1 MQADDD
7 NPYRSPASV
16 VAEVHVAQSMVDA
29 GKWRRFFNL
38 VLDYIAMLVIFVVM
52 VAIAVLAGGE
62 SAVAWVDGIGFW
74 EERLLGI
81 GLLVVYYIVM
91 EGMFGLTIGK
101 LITGTRVVDEQG
113 GPPTWRQAVLRS
125 LARLI
130 PFEAFSV
137 LFSDDGV
144 ARGWHDSLPRTR
156 VVMRSSLH
164 PTGRPTRV
172 VV

>member
-1 MQADDD
+1 MHADDD
-7 NPYRSPASV
+7 NPYRSPAST
-16 VAEVHVAQSMVDA
+16 VADVHVAQAIVDA
-29 GKWRRFFNL
+29 GKWRRFFNW
-38 VLDYIAMLVIFVVM
+38 VLDYIAILVIVM
-52 VAIAVLAGGE
+52 VMAIVAVIAGGEGVVRWMDGMGALQELLLRIAVL
-62 SAVAWVDGIGFW
+62 
-74 EERLLGI
+74 LT
-81 GLLVVYYIVM
+81 YYIVM

-130 PFEAFSV
+130 PFEPFSV
-137 LFSDDGV
+137 LFGDDGV

-156 VVMRSSLH
+156 VVMRSSQH